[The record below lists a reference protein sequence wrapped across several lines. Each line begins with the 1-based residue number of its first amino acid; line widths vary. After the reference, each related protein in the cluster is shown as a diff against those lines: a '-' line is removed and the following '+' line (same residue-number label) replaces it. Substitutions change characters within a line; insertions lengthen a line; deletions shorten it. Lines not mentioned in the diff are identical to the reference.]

1 MIVLVVLISEGP
13 EKVREEGGPLVL
25 EKTVGEDM
33 SSEAAKFCLEQ
44 KGEVDS

>member
-1 MIVLVVLISEGP
+1 MNDSPDSSDFRGARE
-13 EKVREEGGPLVL
+13 REEGGPLVL

>member
-1 MIVLVVLISEGP
+1 MIVLTGLTSEGP

-25 EKTVGEDM
+25 EKTAGEDT